1 VSWVSAEWRDD
12 DTVVLAMLNAL
23 KIGYEQGPAALRAK
37 IGLLA
42 HRAPRGGLTPVLDN
56 DQRADRVM
64 AVFDVP
70 PYDQDDLAGSLQDL
84 LTDLLH
90 LADRKGIDFEHV
102 LTAARNN
109 HAAEADE
116 DSASDTFGDCLV
128 CGHPVLKCAG
138 GETRCG
144 AGFAHDEDCL
154 TEHATQCDE
163 CRAMEFYP
171 SRAALVAELR
181 EIEAALSP
189 ENLSCDGLASPA
201 AARKR
206 KVELTRRYRAVVD
219 QLGGVPPK
227 EELWPELYQA

>member
-1 VSWVSAEWRDD
+1 MTRAAASTETNIFRVDLAGGVYLSDEFGEIVAWVADEWRDD
-12 DTVVLAMLNAL
+12 DAVVLAMLNAL

-42 HRAPRGGLTPVLDN
+42 HRAPRGGLMP
-56 DQRADRVM
+56 
-64 AVFDVP
+64 
-70 PYDQDDLAGSLQDL
+70 
-84 LTDLLH
+84 
-90 LADRKGIDFEHV
+90 
-102 LTAARNN
+102 ARNN
-109 HAAEADE
+109 HAAESDE
-116 DSASDTFGDCLV
+116 SSDTFGDCLV

-138 GETRCG
+138 SETRCG

-154 TEHATQCDE
+154 TEHAAQCAE

-171 SRAALVAELR
+171 SRPALLAELR

-189 ENLSCDGLASPA
+189 ENLACDGLASLA

-219 QLGGVPPK
+219 KLGGVPPK
-227 EELWPELYQA
+227 EELWPELFQN

>member
-1 VSWVSAEWRDD
+1 MTRAAASAETNIFRVDLAGGVYLSDEFGEIAAWVADEWRDD

-23 KIGYEQGPAALRAK
+23 KIGYERGPAVLRAT
-37 IGLLA
+37 IGWRTLD
-42 HRAPRGGLTPVLDN
+42 APR
-56 DQRADRVM
+56 DR
-64 AVFDVP
+64 
-70 PYDQDDLAGSLQDL
+70 
-84 LTDLLH
+84 
-90 LADRKGIDFEHV
+90 

-109 HAAEADE
+109 HAAEADDE

-138 GETRCG
+138 SETRCG
-144 AGFAHDEDCL
+144 KGFAHDEDCL

-171 SRAALVAELR
+171 SRPALLADLR

-227 EELWPELYQA
+227 EELWPELFQA